1 MEGFG
6 SSFNLRSEDENEIQL
21 TQGICRAYG
30 QTRRYLSKTERIRK
44 MRVMPNFLP
53 HVEIESGPK
62 PTAAVIWL
70 HGLGADGN
78 DFATVVPQLHLNG
91 CQAIRFIFPHAP
103 SMPVTVN
110 GGYVMPAWYDILET
124 NLICQQDAVGIKH
137 SENAIAALID
147 RELGRGISHQNIV
160 LAGFSQGCAMA
171 LQTGLRYKQKLAGI
185 VALSGY
191 LPLADTLAHERSQAN
206 ANTPIFIAHGTQ
218 DPVVMMERGEE
229 SKNALISLGYSVQ
242 WKTYVMGHSVHP
254 DELADIS
261 KFIKDVLK
269 T

>member
-1 MEGFG
+1 MKFKSIQGLRRAG
-6 SSFNLRSEDENEIQL
+6 GQKRRCPSSTKL
-21 TQGICRAYG
+21 
-30 QTRRYLSKTERIRK
+30 IRK
-44 MRVMPNFLP
+44 IRAMPNFLP
-53 HVEIESGPK
+53 HVEIESGPN

-78 DFATVVPQLHLNG
+78 DFAAVVPQLQLNG

-110 GGYVMPAWYDILET
+110 GGYVMPAWYDILGA
-124 NLICQQDAVGIKH
+124 NLIYQQDAVGIKR
-137 SENAIAALID
+137 SQNAIAALID

-171 LQTGLRYKQKLAGI
+171 LHTGLRYKQKLAGI

-206 ANTPIFIAHGTQ
+206 ANTPIFMAHGSQ
-218 DPVVMMERGEE
+218 DPVVVMDRGEE
-229 SKNALISLGYSVQ
+229 SKNALIALGYSVQ

-261 KFIKDVLK
+261 KFFSDVL
-269 T
+269 TA

>member
-1 MEGFG
+1 
-6 SSFNLRSEDENEIQL
+6 
-21 TQGICRAYG
+21 
-30 QTRRYLSKTERIRK
+30 
-44 MRVMPNFLP
+44 MPNFLP
-53 HVEIESGPK
+53 HIEIESGPN

-78 DFATVVPQLHLNG
+78 DFATVVPQLQLSG

-110 GGYVMPAWYDILET
+110 GGYVMPAWYDILGA
-124 NLICQQDAVGIKH
+124 NLISQQDAVGIKR
-137 SENAIAALID
+137 SENAIAALI
-147 RELGRGISHQNIV
+147 GRGISHQNIV

-171 LQTGLRYKQKLAGI
+171 LHTGLRYKQKLAGI

-206 ANTPIFIAHGTQ
+206 ANTPIFMAHGTQ
-218 DPVVMMERGEE
+218 DQVVVMDRAEV
-229 SKNALISLGYSVQ
+229 SKNTLIAMGYSVQ

-261 KFIKDVLK
+261 KFLRDVLK
-269 T
+269 A